1 MPRLARSFNDSL
13 AESRTVSRSSRGDP
27 RSLSE
32 LFGSGNLGSLAAEA
46 RRRSA
51 LAARVRVELPE
62 EEAAHLVSAGTGPDG
77 ELVLVMDSAVWA
89 ARVRFSAE
97 KLGVKRLRV
106 KVAPPGR

>member
-1 MPRLARSFNDSL
+1 
-13 AESRTVSRSSRGDP
+13 
-27 RSLSE
+27 

-51 LAARVRVELPE
+51 LAARVRAALPE
-62 EEAAHLVSAGTGPDG
+62 AEAAHLVSAGTGADG
-77 ELVLVMDSAVWA
+77 ELVLVMDSAAWA

-97 KLGVKRLRV
+97 KLGVQRLRV